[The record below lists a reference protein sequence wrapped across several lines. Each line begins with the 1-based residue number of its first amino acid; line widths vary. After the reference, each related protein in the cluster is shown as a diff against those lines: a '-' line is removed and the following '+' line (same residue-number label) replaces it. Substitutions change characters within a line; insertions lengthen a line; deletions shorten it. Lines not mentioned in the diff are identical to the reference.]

1 MRDGLL
7 FEGNNQLHR
16 NISMAEDSGVAN
28 KVERPQRWIL
38 NSRADLMLFVATP
51 LLILP
56 TFGIAGQ
63 VMSLQDVA
71 LYVAAF
77 GALGHHLP
85 GMMRAYGDRAL
96 FTRFRTRFLLAPQ
109 VLVLACV
116 YSAKN
121 GLTVLSL
128 VAVIWGVWHGLMQ
141 TYGFARIYDAKVALR
156 DRITPWLDFLMCVA
170 WFGAGVILSP
180 SRLFTLLDKYH
191 VQCAGWL
198 PPGLTVPMMQSA
210 WMGLTVAVTVVF
222 VGHVIWLALEG
233 RGVNWIKLMLMAI
246 SFWFWWYTHVT
257 VTDLLVGVAL
267 FEVFHDVQYLSIVWI
282 FNRSR
287 AEKDAEVG
295 GFTRFLFRRSGALIG
310 LYVGLVFAYGMLGLV
325 AAGFSLDTINHSFQG
340 ALVAS
345 GLLHF
350 YFDGFIWK
358 VRDAQT
364 RGNLGIAADGVKA
377 VAPRRVPRW
386 AAHGARWAAVMVPA
400 VFLAMAQRSGAATQ
414 FERLEKL
421 AGQAPDSADAQ
432 YRWGEALAER
442 GRLPEAAEA
451 LRKAVE
457 LYPSRREA
465 HNNLGVVLAQL
476 GDYTEAVKHFQEA
489 LAIKRNDAEALTNWG
504 QVLALQG
511 KADAAAE
518 KYQAALKADPGF
530 ELARENM
537 AELRRGREPATKL
550 RSAPGDVR
558 DLNRRAEALADAG
571 KLDEALQTLKEAV
584 RIAPG
589 DVDTLTNLGN
599 VYAATGDTELA
610 RKQFEGAIAV
620 DGGAIN
626 ARFNL
631 ATLLAVG
638 GQFAAAEGH
647 LRAALAVAPEFVEAR
662 VTLGLV
668 LRDLGKW
675 DEAKAEFEE
684 SLRRE
689 PGNQT
694 ARSMLEQGPK

>member
-1 MRDGLL
+1 
-7 FEGNNQLHR
+7 
-16 NISMAEDSGVAN
+16 
-28 KVERPQRWIL
+28 
-38 NSRADLMLFVATP
+38 MLFVATP

-56 TFGIAGQ
+56 AFGIAGQ

-96 FTRFRTRFLLAPQ
+96 FNRFRTRFLLAPL

-156 DRITPWLDFLMCVA
+156 DRLTPWLDFLMCLV

-210 WMGLTVAVTVVF
+210 WLGLTVAVTVVF
-222 VGHVIWLALEG
+222 VGHVIWLALNE

-246 SFWFWWYTHVT
+246 SFGFWWYTHVT

-287 AEKDAEVG
+287 VEKDAEVG

-358 VRDAQT
+358 VRDADT
-364 RGNLGIAADGVKA
+364 RGNLGISADGA
-377 VAPRRVPRW
+377 RTVAPRRVPRW

-400 VFLAMAQRSGAATQ
+400 IFLAMAQRGGAATQ

-421 AGQAPDSADAQ
+421 AAQAPDSADAQ

-442 GRLPEAAEA
+442 GRLAEAADA
-451 LRKAVE
+451 LRKAVA

-476 GDYTEAVKHFQEA
+476 GDHSEAIKHFQEA
-489 LAIKRNDAEALTNWG
+489 LKIKRNDAEALTNWG

-518 KYQAALKADPGF
+518 KYREALTADPKF
-530 ELARENM
+530 DLARENLAAM
-537 AELRRGREPATKL
+537 QRGAALANQSPVA
-550 RSAPGDVR
+550 AGDVR
-558 DLNRRAEALADAG
+558 ELNRRAEKLAGAG
-571 KLDEALQTLKEAV
+571 KMDEALQTLKEAEQ
-584 RIAPG
+584 IAPG

-610 RKQFEGAIAV
+610 RKKFEAAIAAKA
-620 DGGAIN
+620 DAPN
-626 ARFNL
+626 PRFNL

-638 GQFAAAEGH
+638 GEFAAAEGH
-647 LRAALAVAPEFVEAR
+647 LRAALAVAPDFTEAR

-668 LRDLGKW
+668 LRDQNKW

-684 SLRRE
+684 VLRRD
-689 PGNQT
+689 PGNQM
-694 ARSMLEQGPK
+694 ARAMLEQGPK